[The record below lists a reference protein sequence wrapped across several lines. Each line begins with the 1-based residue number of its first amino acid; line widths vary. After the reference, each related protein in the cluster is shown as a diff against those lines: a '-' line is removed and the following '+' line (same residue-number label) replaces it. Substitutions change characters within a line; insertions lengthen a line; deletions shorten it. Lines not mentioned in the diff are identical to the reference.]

1 MKYAEVIPLYKG
13 KEFDKVVNYR
23 PVSLLITISKV
34 LEKAICSQVYQFLEQ
49 HKVLY
54 DSQYG
59 FRSKRSWEQAIL
71 ELTGRILDA
80 KNKEMHS
87 AAMFLDLSK
96 VFDTLDHS
104 ILLKKL
110 DLYGLR
116 GVCNDW
122 FRDYLSDRKLVCRL
136 TTNTGVTRSGIFDI
150 TYGTAQGSCLGPL
163 LFTLFCNDI
172 QLLPTYSKIILF
184 ADDTTL
190 VYSHKNLK
198 FLKYALEHDMAL
210 LSDWYRANKLSLN
223 VHKTVLL
230 KFWPEG
236 KSFDINIEGVP
247 LINDHHVKFLGVW
260 LDDCLTWK
268 EHSNAVLNR
277 VKANQKLLTNA
288 KNMLDE
294 KSLMT
299 IYNAHIYSHLNYCLV
314 VWGSMLNAEC
324 RDKLYKAQKACIRTV
339 AKLKHRDSL
348 HGVFQALRIIPFP
361 DLIQLE
367 LTKLGFKVSKKY
379 LPAPILAIFN
389 ANGGENKHKYQTR
402 NKAIP
407 NIQKQ
412 HSNLFSNS
420 FLCGSI

>member
-1 MKYAEVIPLYKG
+1 
-13 KEFDKVVNYR
+13 
-23 PVSLLITISKV
+23 
-34 LEKAICSQVYQFLEQ
+34 
-49 HKVLY
+49 
-54 DSQYG
+54 
-59 FRSKRSWEQAIL
+59 
-71 ELTGRILDA
+71 
-80 KNKEMHS
+80 MHS

-96 VFDTLDHS
+96 AFDTLDHS

-122 FRDYLSDRKLVCRL
+122 FRDYLRKLICRL
-136 TTNTGVTRSGIFDI
+136 TTNTGITRSGIFDI
-150 TYGTAQGSCLGPL
+150 TYGTAQGSCLSPL
-163 LFTLFCNDI
+163 LCILFCNDI

-190 VYSHKNLK
+190 LYSHKNLK

-210 LSDWYRANKLSLN
+210 LSNWYRANKLSLN
-223 VHKTVLL
+223 IHKTVLL

-236 KSFDINIEGVP
+236 KSFDINIEGIP

-299 IYNAHIYSHLNYCLV
+299 IYNVHSYSHLSYCLV

-339 AKLKHRDSL
+339 AKLKPRDSL
-348 HGVFQALRIIPFP
+348 HGVF
-361 DLIQLE
+361 
-367 LTKLGFKVSKKY
+367 
-379 LPAPILAIFN
+379 
-389 ANGGENKHKYQTR
+389 
-402 NKAIP
+402 
-407 NIQKQ
+407 
-412 HSNLFSNS
+412 
-420 FLCGSI
+420 

>member
-1 MKYAEVIPLYKG
+1 M
-13 KEFDKVVNYR
+13 
-23 PVSLLITISKV
+23 
-34 LEKAICSQVYQFLEQ
+34 
-49 HKVLY
+49 
-54 DSQYG
+54 
-59 FRSKRSWEQAIL
+59 
-71 ELTGRILDA
+71 DA

-96 VFDTLDHS
+96 AFDTLDHS

-122 FRDYLSDRKLVCRL
+122 FRYYLRDRKLVCRL

-150 TYGTAQGSCLGPL
+150 TYGTAQGSCLSPL
-163 LFTLFCNDI
+163 LLMLFCNDI

-184 ADDTTL
+184 ADDTIL
-190 VYSHKNLK
+190 LCSHKNMK
-198 FLKYALEHDMAL
+198 FLKYASEHDMSV
-210 LSDWYRANKLSLN
+210 LSDWYRVNKLSLN
-223 VHKTVLL
+223 VYKTVLL

-299 IYNAHIYSHLNYCLV
+299 IYNVHIYSHLGYCIV
-314 VWGSMLNAEC
+314 VWGSMLNADAEISYI
-324 RDKLYKAQKACIRTV
+324 RLKKLV
-339 AKLKHRDSL
+339 
-348 HGVFQALRIIPFP
+348 
-361 DLIQLE
+361 
-367 LTKLGFKVSKKY
+367 
-379 LPAPILAIFN
+379 
-389 ANGGENKHKYQTR
+389 
-402 NKAIP
+402 
-407 NIQKQ
+407 
-412 HSNLFSNS
+412 
-420 FLCGSI
+420 